1 MSAAACRPTG
11 SDPGAQVW
19 LSSHG
24 YASVMLGEC
33 IVGCAYCGKCAVASV
48 GGIVMVDGND
58 EWLSGTYGTDGADT
72 CTHDDVA
79 CDDCVGSDLIAISIC
94 GGATYGAAV
103 NAMRTLG

>member
-1 MSAAACRPTG
+1 MY
-11 SDPGAQVW
+11 DV
-19 LSSHG
+19 
-24 YASVMLGEC
+24 V
-33 IVGCAYCGKCAVASV
+33 KV

-94 GGATYGAAV
+94 GGCDIWCSGQRDADPGLSH
-103 NAMRTLG
+103 RG

>member
-1 MSAAACRPTG
+1 
-11 SDPGAQVW
+11 
-19 LSSHG
+19 
-24 YASVMLGEC
+24 MLGEY

-58 EWLSGTYGTDGADT
+58 EWLSGTYGTDCADT

-79 CDDCVGSDLIAISIC
+79 CDDCVGSALIAISTC

>member
-1 MSAAACRPTG
+1 MC
-11 SDPGAQVW
+11 DV
-19 LSSHG
+19 
-24 YASVMLGEC
+24 VN
-33 IVGCAYCGKCAVASV
+33 V
-48 GGIVMVDGND
+48 GGIVMVDGSD